1 MSTFPHV
8 QVGDEVTVD
17 FAPGTGIAGTLEH
30 YDLDPDNPT
39 KLACM
44 VLRVADADATHGPL
58 VIRGDAIMMWR
69 SGGPVTQVPANNR
82 LAVPMLVPDALGW
95 GRG

>member
-1 MSTFPHV
+1 MSDFPHV
-8 QVGDEVTVD
+8 QIGDEIVVD
-17 FAPGTGIAGTLEH
+17 FAPGTGIAGTLDH

-39 KLACM
+39 RLACM
-44 VLRVADADATHGPL
+44 VLRVAGADPDHGPL

-69 SGGPVTQVPANNR
+69 TGRPVTQVQGNNR
-82 LAVPMLVPDALGW
+82 LAVPMIVPDALR